1 MVISFAFLAVVYI
14 NKNVIFIHASNI
26 IVQLRNFFL
35 LQKAYK
41 SAYLVRF
48 GISLIPHAHPFLK
61 EFLGCMVI
69 EAGLSEPHTCE
80 TAFYARVHCKKLR
93 NCRND

>member
-1 MVISFAFLAVVYI
+1 M
-14 NKNVIFIHASNI
+14 
-26 IVQLRNFFL
+26 
-35 LQKAYK
+35 
-41 SAYLVRF
+41 RF

-80 TAFYARVHCKKLR
+80 TAFYARVCVSMLACLR
-93 NCRND
+93 PYTVNVYIQIFYEDRSRGAIACDGGL